1 MFGLFAKS
9 AAHDVAPTDT
19 DTSALG
25 LATYMAMLDQ
35 MPVNVLLADP
45 KTGDIVYV
53 NQTSIDTLKTIR
65 NELPPG
71 VDPERLVGRSMD
83 VFHRNPGHQRR
94 IVADP
99 KNLPW
104 NAKIKLGAETLDL
117 RVSAIRTPEGA
128 YLGAMVT
135 WSVVSSL
142 ARAIETFETRVG
154 TAITNVALS
163 VKSLAGHADEMKAIA
178 GSTAD
183 RAERSAES
191 AGATTANVETVAAAV
206 HELDSSI
213 AEISRQASLSADTAR
228 RGVVHAGSAREKV
241 QRLTEASEK
250 IGHVVGLIQDIAAQT
265 NLLALNATI
274 EAARA
279 GEAGRGFAVVASEVK
294 NLAGQTTRATEE
306 ITGQIQTIQQ
316 ATREAVD
323 SMAEISGTIDAMN
336 EVASGISAAVEEQS
350 ATTAEIA
357 RSIGE
362 AANGSRSVAAAMI
375 DLEQEAERTGTSAD
389 AIAGSLGE
397 TVADSDTMRAE
408 MERFL
413 AIIKKI

>member
-1 MFGLFAKS
+1 MFGLLKKREEKPAVEREEGLHGDIFA
-9 AAHDVAPTDT
+9 
-19 DTSALG
+19 
-25 LATYMAMLDQ
+25 AMLDR

-45 KTGDIVYV
+45 QTGVITYA
-53 NQTSIDTLKTIR
+53 NRTSIDTLKTIR

-71 VDPERLVGRSMD
+71 VEPEKLVGRSMD
-83 VFHRNPGHQRR
+83 VFHKNPSHQRR

-104 NAKIKLGAETLDL
+104 QTRIKLGAEVLDL
-117 RVSAIRTPEGA
+117 RASAVHGPDGS
-128 YLGAMVT
+128 YLGTMVT
-135 WSVVSSL
+135 WSVVTGL

-154 TAITNVALS
+154 SAITSVASAVSSLS
-163 VKSLAGHADEMKAIA
+163 GHAEDMQRIA
-178 GSTAD
+178 GATAD
-183 RAERSAES
+183 KAERSAES
-191 AGATTANVETVAAAV
+191 SATTTANVETVAAAV

-213 AEISRQASLSADTAR
+213 SEISRQAVLSAETAR
-228 RGVVHAGSAREKV
+228 RGVVHASEAREKV

-250 IGHVVGLIQDIAAQT
+250 IGHVVGLIQDIASQT

-279 GEAGRGFAVVASEVK
+279 GEAGRGFAVVAAEVK

-323 SMAEISGTIDAMN
+323 SMAEISGTIDSMN

-357 RSIGE
+357 RSVAE
-362 AANGSRSVAAAMI
+362 AADGSRVVAGAMI
-375 DLEQEAERTGTSAD
+375 DLEREAEKTGTSAK
-389 AIAGSLGE
+389 AVAGAVASTSQE
-397 TVADSDTMRAE
+397 TATMRSE
-408 MERFL
+408 MDRFL
-413 AIIKKI
+413 EIIRKV

>member
-1 MFGLFAKS
+1 MFGLLKKRVEPATVEREEGLRGDLFA
-9 AAHDVAPTDT
+9 
-19 DTSALG
+19 
-25 LATYMAMLDQ
+25 AMLDQ

-45 KTGDIVYV
+45 QTGVITYA
-53 NQTSIDTLKTIR
+53 NRTSVDTLKTIR

-71 VDPERLVGRSMD
+71 VEPEKLVGRSMD
-83 VFHRNPGHQRR
+83 VFHKNPSHQRR

-104 NAKIKLGAETLDL
+104 HARIKLGNEVLDL
-117 RVSAIRTPEGA
+117 RASALHGPDGRYAGT
-128 YLGAMVT
+128 MVT
-135 WSVVSSL
+135 WSVVTGL
-142 ARAIETFETRVG
+142 ARAVETFETRVG
-154 TAITNVALS
+154 SAISSVASAVSSLS
-163 VKSLAGHADEMKAIA
+163 GHAEDMRRIA
-178 GSTAD
+178 DATAD
-183 RAERSAES
+183 KAERSAETS
-191 AGATTANVETVAAAV
+191 GTTTANVEAVAAAV

-213 AEISRQASLSADTAR
+213 SEISRQATLSADTAR
-228 RGVVHAGSAREKV
+228 RGVVHASEAREKV

-250 IGHVVGLIQDIAAQT
+250 IGHVVGLIQDIASQT

-323 SMAEISGTIDAMN
+323 SMAEISGTIDSMN

-357 RSIGE
+357 RSVAE
-362 AANGSRSVAAAMI
+362 AAEGSRSVASAMI
-375 DLEQEAERTGTSAD
+375 DLEREAEKTGASAKAVAGAVVSTSQ
-389 AIAGSLGE
+389 E
-397 TVADSDTMRAE
+397 TATMRSE
-408 MERFL
+408 MDRFL
-413 AIIKKI
+413 EIIRKV